1 MNTQKHCVFT
11 LTEIIFA
18 QISLFVKIFAIFCMN
33 VEYNKNPEGV
43 CQLLLNILVYL
54 KLKQRVKQG

>member
-18 QISLFVKIFAIFCMN
+18 QISLFVKIFVIFCMN
-33 VEYNKNPEGV
+33 VEYSKNPEGV

>member
-33 VEYNKNPEGV
+33 VEYSKHPGV